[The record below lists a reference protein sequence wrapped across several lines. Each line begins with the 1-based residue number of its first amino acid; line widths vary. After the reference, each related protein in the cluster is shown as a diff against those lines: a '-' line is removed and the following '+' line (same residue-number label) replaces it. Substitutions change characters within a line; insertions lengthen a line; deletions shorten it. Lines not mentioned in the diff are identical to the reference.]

1 MNADRE
7 ESTGAR
13 LAALIEQE
21 PQVLEDGLV
30 LHRTA
35 DVPAPNVAAVF
46 FGTDASGVS
55 TAVVLFADPPSGAA
69 IEDVLTG
76 LHWPAAETDA
86 GLGGGKGVRG
96 QRVILLARDFYEGF
110 ARALARATCKQ
121 TRVEASRVLYRSLP
135 GGEHA
140 LTAQPLRPEGVD
152 GLRLAA
158 VTDGARDAFRFL
170 TAPRKAP
177 DWLERVQRGPRRVL
191 DSIEARGISRRV
203 VAYIVLACMMVAYA
217 GVFGRL
223 SLQRHNTFGT
233 FAYDLGIWD
242 QGVWL
247 LSQGKY
253 AFDTIRGLHIFGDH
267 VSLSLYALV
276 PFYWLWSDA
285 RVLLIAQTL
294 ILALGAL
301 PLYWIAK
308 DKLKSG
314 WIALLFP
321 FLYLMYPALQWTN
334 WDEFHPD
341 TLATPMLLFAFY
353 FLTRKKYI
361 PFALCAA
368 IVLLTKEDFA
378 FTVAALGI
386 YAFFKYDRKWGA
398 ALVAGSAA
406 WFLVATRVILPHFN
420 GVGFFRLGVYYSALG
435 SSWQEVAMAF
445 LTKPG
450 LIVKSVATPTPEKIF
465 YLTQLLAPVAFLS
478 LLTPSVLAI
487 CLPAVGINLLAGPY
501 QYDIVYHY
509 TVLITPVV
517 FVALV
522 YAFAR
527 VEATSYAKYLAVG
540 TLLVVALVANAA
552 WSPSPLSEHVGS
564 WGGFTPKIAT
574 FEDAIS
580 HLPKDAPVSA
590 TYAFVPH
597 IDHRQ
602 YVYMWPNPFKRSY
615 WGLDEQSPL
624 PDPRTVQYVLL
635 DETQLDAEGK
645 SIESSLTSSGQF
657 APVFSRDNVVL
668 LQRR

>member
-7 ESTGAR
+7 ESAGAR

-30 LHRTA
+30 LRRTA
-35 DVPAPNVAAVF
+35 DMPAPNVAAVF

-86 GLGGGKGVRG
+86 GLGGGKRVGRR
-96 QRVILLARDFYEGF
+96 RVILLARDFYEGF
-110 ARALARATCKQ
+110 ARALARATGKQ

-140 LTAQPLRPEGVD
+140 LAAQPLRPEGAD

-158 VTDGARDAFRFL
+158 VTDDARYALRFL
-170 TAPRKAP
+170 SAPRKAP
-177 DWLERVQRGPRRVL
+177 DWLDRVRRGPRRVL
-191 DSIEARGISRRV
+191 DSIEARGISRKA
-203 VAYIVLACMMVAYA
+203 VAYIVLACMMAAYA
-217 GVFGRL
+217 WVFGLL

-233 FAYDLGIWD
+233 FAYDLGEFD
-242 QGVWL
+242 QAVWL
-247 LSQGKY
+247 LSHGKY
-253 AFDTIRGLHIFGDH
+253 AFDTIRGLYIFGDH
-267 VSLSLYALV
+267 VCLTILALA
-276 PFYWLWSDA
+276 PFYWFWSDA

-294 ILALGAL
+294 FLALGAL

-308 DKLKSG
+308 DKLKGS

-334 WDEFHPD
+334 WDEYHPD

-361 PFALCAA
+361 PFTLCAA

-386 YAFFKYDRKWGA
+386 YAFLTYDRKWGA

-406 WFLVATRVILPHFN
+406 WFLVATRVILVHFN
-420 GVGFFRLGVYYSALG
+420 GVGLLHVNVYGALG

-450 LIVKSVATPTPEKIF
+450 LIFKSIATPGKLL

-478 LLTPSVLAI
+478 LLAPSVLAI
-487 CLPAVGINLLAGPY
+487 CLPAVVINLLAGPY
-501 QYDIVYHY
+501 QSMLIYHY
-509 TVLITPVV
+509 TVLITPFV

-522 YAFAR
+522 NAFAK
-527 VEATSYAKYLAVG
+527 VEPTSYAKYLAVG

-552 WSPSPLSEHVGS
+552 WSPSPLSGNVGF
-564 WGGFTPKIAT
+564 WGVYTPRIAT
-574 FEDAIS
+574 LEEAIS
-580 HLPKDAPVSA
+580 HLPKDASVSA

-597 IDHRQ
+597 VDHRQ
-602 YVYMWPNPFKRSY
+602 YVYLWPNPFEKIY
-615 WGLDEQSPL
+615 WGLGEKSPL

-635 DETQLDAEGK
+635 DETVLDAHGK

-668 LQRR
+668 LRRR